1 MYNVY
6 ITTIMEV
13 FEMNENKNNEFL
25 ASGSNVQGIARLS
38 LAVPLIAGLGL
49 IVLGIIMLSGYLSDI
64 GLILIIIGVIVIVGG
79 LIPFYLIKAFGE
91 LVESNKIC
99 ARYLEKLTEQ
109 NDK

>member
-1 MYNVY
+1 
-6 ITTIMEV
+6 
-13 FEMNENKNNEFL
+13 MNENKNNEFL

-38 LAVPLIAGLGL
+38 FAVPLIAGLGL
-49 IVLGIIMLSGYLSDI
+49 IVLGLIMLLVLDYLS